1 MQLNDTTPDS
11 TTPSAAPAVEATPAA
26 EPVVEALKDA
36 APAKVEASIDE
47 DLAKVYRN
55 ANKPRA
61 EDGKFAPA
69 NPDAKPSEAKV
80 EAVVEQPGTEQ
91 PKPEAKPAVDPPR
104 AWAADMREKWA
115 GVPPEVQ
122 SYVAARENEL
132 HEAKSNLG
140 RVAAEYGPVREV
152 LGQYGDYLKSV
163 GQPLPTFINNL
174 MAASQALDTN
184 PGDTIKQLARMYG
197 VDLGQLWDPS
207 EQPPDPKVTALEREN
222 QQLRSQR
229 EYQEQQRAVS
239 MQTAREQEFQQLWND
254 FQTKTPDAK
263 DIHDEIV
270 IEIAAIQRAEPNLE
284 PAAILQK
291 AYDRAAWVNE
301 KTRSARIKQQFE
313 TQERA
318 KVEAAKKAAEAA
330 QKAKGVNVAGAVRT
344 SNGAGDLDSDLR
356 SIWRKNAG
364 R

>member
-1 MQLNDTTPDS
+1 MLQNDTTPDS
-11 TTPSAAPAVEATPAA
+11 TTPSAAPAVEATPVA
-26 EPVVEALKDA
+26 EPVVEALKA
-36 APAKVEASIDE
+36 AEPTKAEPSIDE

-61 EDGKFAPA
+61 EDGKFASA
-69 NPDAKPSEAKV
+69 NPDAKLAETKAEPIAEA
-80 EAVVEQPGTEQ
+80 ALTAQ
-91 PKPEAKPAVDPPR
+91 PKPETKPAVDPPR

-115 GVPPEVQ
+115 HVPAEVQ
-122 SYVAARENEL
+122 TYVAARENEL

-140 RVAAEYGPVREV
+140 RVSAEYGPVREV

-222 QQLRSQR
+222 QRLKAERQ
-229 EYQEQQRAVS
+229 YTEQQRAAS
-239 MQTAREQEFQQLWND
+239 TQAAREQEFQKLWND
-254 FQTKTPDAK
+254 FQEKNSDAR

-270 IEIAAIQRAEPNLE
+270 VEIAAIQRAEPNLE
-284 PAAILQK
+284 PAAILAK
-291 AYDRAAWVNE
+291 AYERAAWVNE
-301 KTRSARIKQQFE
+301 KTRSARIKAQIE

-318 KVEAAKKAAEAA
+318 RVEAAKKAAEAA

-344 SNGAGDLDSDLR
+344 SNGTGDLDSDLR
-356 SIWRKNAG
+356 SIWRKNAS